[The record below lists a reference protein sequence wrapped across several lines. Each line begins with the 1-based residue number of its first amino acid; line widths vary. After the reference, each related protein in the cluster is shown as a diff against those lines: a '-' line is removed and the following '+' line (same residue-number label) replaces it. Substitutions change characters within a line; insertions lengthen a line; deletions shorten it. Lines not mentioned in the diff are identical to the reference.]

1 MSIADV
7 VRFEYRSARVKL
19 VEEGIKKGP
28 EKVSSMVHFSTAVSP
43 SNGNVIYSIGQI
55 NRITDSADGANTID
69 AAAPVGIS
77 DLELTHETAS
87 LSDGTKAPS
96 SAELTPDGLLYES
109 NSYTAGQ
116 KSQQSVRIR
125 IK

>member
-1 MSIADV
+1 
-7 VRFEYRSARVKL
+7 
-19 VEEGIKKGP
+19 
-28 EKVSSMVHFSTAVSP
+28 MVHFSTAVSP

-125 IK
+125 IKKSDGSFIPSDPSILLSIHAA